1 MKRTLLATLLFVAP
15 ALAASPAWALD
26 ADDWEAP
33 AAEAAQAPSADASD
47 TAAPDADDPDALPSL
62 DDLLAKKAQD
72 TAATWSGPG
81 PAPKRGY
88 PWFEHHGY
96 FRLRLDGFYRAH
108 LGTNVHADGRTVN
121 SSSFAPPL
129 STNVVNK
136 PRGEDWI
143 GGANMRFRY
152 APTVHVSPALSVT
165 AEFDVLDNLM
175 LGSTPDFDPDRPDA
189 PFAAL
194 SRSQQPTSGNRFSG
208 KDAVSVKQA
217 YATWA
222 PFRPNDTRKFLLEF
236 SGGRMARH
244 WGLGILENDGQ
255 DLDADFGTYVD
266 RVNLLTRLWG
276 VYVELGYGWVA
287 SGPSSATSVQPYG
300 EPYDLTNQDDVTDI
314 ALAIFQ
320 KPRTDAERQ
329 ARFNRLVVR
338 NKPALDW
345 GVYLVYRSQK
355 MDIVDT
361 LDGSWYPSQVGKYD
375 TLTLE
380 SRSAWMLTPDLWLK
394 LEWKPSAKEHVRIEF
409 EAAAVFGRIDRV
421 PRYSWGGTA
430 QGWQRD
436 GDAPL
441 DILSYGM
448 AIEGEYTRGPISTG
462 LHAGLASGT
471 DTPYFGYRDQ
481 SNFLFDRRVTKL
493 KSFYF
498 NPDYKV
504 DQLLFRYGLG
514 TVTDAVYIK
523 PFVQYDLFE
532 GDRDAL
538 AGRLELMYARA
549 LQSEATPGNNPNLGV
564 EIDVKLFY
572 EEKGV
577 FFAGFDWGI
586 LFPLKGMNVTAD
598 YGCAPGANGQP
609 TQCHNARSAR
619 WAMSVKGRFGV
630 MF

>member
-1 MKRTLLATLLFVAP
+1 MKPSCLPVLMFAVLPLAATPAWADESPQQDDVAP
-15 ALAASPAWALD
+15 ALT
-26 ADDWEAP
+26 EP
-33 AAEAAQAPSADASD
+33 AAAVSPEG
-47 TAAPDADDPDALPSL
+47 DDELPSL
-62 DDLLAKKAQD
+62 DDLLARKAED
-72 TAATWSGPG
+72 TAVMWAG
-81 PAPKRGY
+81 PAPEAKRGF

-108 LGTNVHADGRTVN
+108 LGTDVQANGRTT
-121 SSSFAPPL
+121 SSSAFAAPL
-129 STNVVNK
+129 SNNMVNTS
-136 PRGEDWI
+136 RGEDWI
-143 GGANMRFRY
+143 AGANMRFRY
-152 APTVHVSPALSVT
+152 APTIHVSPSLSVT
-165 AEFDVLDNLM
+165 AEFDVLDNLV

-189 PFAAL
+189 SIAAM
-194 SRSQQPTSGNRFSG
+194 SRSQQPTTGRTFSG

-222 PFRPNDTRKFLLEF
+222 PFHPADTKGFLLEF

-255 DLDADFGTYVD
+255 DLDSDFGTYVD
-266 RVNLLTRLWG
+266 RVDLLTRLWG
-276 VYVELGYGWVA
+276 IYVELGYGWVA
-287 SGPSSATSVQPYG
+287 TGPSSATTVQPFG

-314 ALAIFQ
+314 TLAVFQ
-320 KPRTDAERQ
+320 APRTEAERRE
-329 ARFNRLVVR
+329 RFNRLVVR

-345 GVYLVYRSQK
+345 GVYLTYRSQK
-355 MDIVDT
+355 MDIVDAP
-361 LDGSWYPSQVGKYD
+361 DGSWYPNQPGKYD
-375 TLTLE
+375 TLALE
-380 SRSAWMLTPDLWLK
+380 RRDAWMLTPDLWLK
-394 LEWKPSAKEHVRIEF
+394 FEWKPSSAEHVRIEL
-409 EAAAVFGRIDRV
+409 EAVGVFGRVDRV
-421 PRYSWGGTA
+421 PRYAWSSGDA
-430 QGWQRD
+430 AWQRN
-436 GDAPL
+436 GEAPL
-441 DILSYGM
+441 DIMAFGL
-448 AIEGEYTRGPISTG
+448 AIEGEYTRGAISTG

-481 SNFLFDRRVTKL
+481 SNFLFDQRVTNL
-493 KSFYF
+493 KTFYF

-504 DQLLFRYGLG
+504 DQLLFRYAIG
-514 TVTDAVYIK
+514 TVTDAMYIK

-549 LQSEATPGNNPNLGV
+549 LQSKATPGNNPNLGF

-598 YGCAPGANGQP
+598 YGCAPDANGAP
-609 TQCHNARSAR
+609 TQCHAARSSR

>member
-1 MKRTLLATLLFVAP
+1 MKRTCLALLVFTLP
-15 ALAASPAWALD
+15 ALAA
-26 ADDWEAP
+26 AP
-33 AAEAAQAPSADASD
+33 AAARAAQDDPTPASAEAAPEGDAAVEASEE
-47 TAAPDADDPDALPSL
+47 DALPSL
-62 DDLLAKKAQD
+62 DDLLARKAQE
-72 TAATWSGPG
+72 TAATWSGPR
-81 PAPKRGY
+81 AAAKRGY

-108 LGTNVHADGRTVN
+108 LGTDVQADGRSTG
-121 SSSFAPPL
+121 SSAFAAPL
-129 STNVVNK
+129 SNNLVNK
-136 PRGEDWI
+136 SRGEDWI
-143 GGANMRFRY
+143 AGANMRFRY
-152 APTVHVSPALSVT
+152 APTIHVSPSLSVT

-189 PFAAL
+189 SIAAL
-194 SRSQQPTSGNRFSG
+194 SRSQQPTSGNTFSG
-208 KDAVSVKQA
+208 KDAVAVKQA
-217 YATWA
+217 YATWS
-222 PFRPNDTRKFLLEF
+222 PFHPKDARGFLLEF

-244 WGLGILENDGQ
+244 WGLGIVENDGQ
-255 DLDADFGTYVD
+255 DLNADFGTYVD

-287 SGPSSATSVQPYG
+287 TGPSSATSVQPFA

-320 KPRTDAERQ
+320 APRTEAERRE
-329 ARFNRLVVR
+329 RFNRLVVR
-338 NKPALDW
+338 NKPAIDW

-361 LDGSWYPSQVGKYD
+361 PDGSWYPDAWGKYD
-375 TLTLE
+375 TLALE
-380 SRSAWMLTPDLWLK
+380 KRDAWMLTPDLWLK
-394 LEWKPSAKEHVRIEF
+394 LEWKPSSAEHVRIEL
-409 EAAAVFGRIDRV
+409 EAAGVFGRLDRV
-421 PRYSWGGTA
+421 PRYAWSKTA
-430 QGWQRD
+430 QAWQRD
-436 GDAPL
+436 GEAPL
-441 DILSYGM
+441 DIM
-448 AIEGEYTRGPISTG
+448 AFGLALEGEYTRGAISTG

-481 SNFLFDRRVTKL
+481 SNFLFDKRVKSL

-504 DQLLFRYGLG
+504 DELLFRHGIG
-514 TVTDAVYIK
+514 TVTDAFYIK

-549 LQSEATPGNNPNLGV
+549 LKTEATPGNDPNLGL

-586 LFPLKGMNVTAD
+586 LFPFDGMNVTAD
-598 YGCAPGANGQP
+598 YGCAPDANGAP
-609 TQCHNARSAR
+609 TQCHKARSAR
-619 WAMSVKGRFGV
+619 WAMSVRGRFGV